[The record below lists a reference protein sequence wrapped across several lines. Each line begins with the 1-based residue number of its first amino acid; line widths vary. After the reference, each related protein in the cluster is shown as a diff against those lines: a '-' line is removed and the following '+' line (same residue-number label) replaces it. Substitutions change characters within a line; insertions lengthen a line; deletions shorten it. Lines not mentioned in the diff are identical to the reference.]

1 VTADA
6 ETERHGGPDLP
17 PPARAPERLRLGG
30 MALRNGLLVHGPTHW
45 AAAIR
50 ARDGSIQ
57 VASGRRPRVHALD
70 GIAGLRGLARLG
82 EALVVLPVV
91 KRAMP
96 AARMPFESAGLMS
109 VVAGTAAGAAVI
121 RRQGRGRLGAEA
133 AAAGLG
139 FVPALAAL
147 STGELAAYHGA
158 EHKAIGAYE
167 AGGVEAAAASKEHDR
182 CGSHLIAPMLAAN
195 LAGLALLRHVVARPG
210 PLAGGA
216 VTLASTGVA
225 VELLG
230 WAERHSRSSLARTLR
245 RPGHALQRAIG
256 TREPTAD
263 QLEVGEAALAE
274 ILRRETGAG

>member
-1 VTADA
+1 MS
-6 ETERHGGPDLP
+6 EG
-17 PPARAPERLRLGG
+17 PERLRLGG

-50 ARDGSIQ
+50 ARDGRIE
-57 VASGRRPRVHALD
+57 VASGHRPRLHAVD
-70 GIAGLRGLARLG
+70 GIAGLRGVARLG

-96 AARMPFESAGLMS
+96 AARMPFESPGLLS
-109 VVAGTAAGAAVI
+109 LVAGTAAGAAVI
-121 RRQGRGRLGAEA
+121 RRQGQGRLRAEA
-133 AAAGLG
+133 AAATLG

-167 AGGVEAAAASKEHDR
+167 AGEAEAVAASKEHDR

-195 LAGLALLRHVVARPG
+195 LAGLVLLRRVVARPG
-210 PLAGGA
+210 PVAGGA
-216 VTLASTGVA
+216 VTIASTGVA
-225 VELLG
+225 VEVLA
-230 WAERHSRSSLARTLR
+230 WAERHSRTSLARALR

-256 TREPTAD
+256 TREPTRD
-263 QLEVGEAALAE
+263 QLEVGEAAVAE
-274 ILRRETGAG
+274 ILRRESGAITDA